1 MFKNIIIIILFLL
14 TVFLWIGLDVESQFE
29 NNDTVTISYDCNK
42 LNEYINVPEEVKK
55 ECDLR
60 LKNE

>member
-29 NNDTVTISYDCNK
+29 NDDTVTISYDCNK
-42 LNEYINVPEEVKK
+42 LSEYINVPEEVKK

-60 LKNE
+60 LKK